1 MIWRSQKNDETE
13 IMNHSDMEIKNNETR
28 KFFRDTL
35 TETEKALLDL
45 LIRNSS
51 VRKMT
56 SVTQVNEVLGIA
68 KKDVKFQ
75 NNVRSGAFQMINR
88 KFNVFSGVADE
99 LIIKERTAFDKRFYE
114 YQIHSKYLQK
124 IRT

>member
-1 MIWRSQKNDETE
+1 M
-13 IMNHSDMEIKNNETR
+13 
-28 KFFRDTL
+28 
-35 TETEKALLDL
+35 
-45 LIRNSS
+45 NSS
-51 VRKMT
+51 DVPVV
-56 SVTQVNEVLGIA
+56 VTIGVFDGVHAGHRQVLGIA

-88 KFNVFSGVADE
+88 KFNVFSGLADE